1 MARLQAREKAQ
12 GLDQVQEIQGL
23 QEPVLL
29 LGQDQLDPKGLGLLV
44 QDQIPVLF
52 QDPGLDQNPDQNP
65 VPGPGLDPDHALSQD
80 PNPALYQDP
89 GPGHAQ
95 DLDLNPDLGP
105 ELDPNPAQEQDP
117 DPGL

>member
-1 MARLQAREKAQ
+1 MVQLQAREKVQ
-12 GLDQVQEIQGL
+12 DLDQVQEIQGL

-29 LGQDQLDPKGLGLLV
+29 LGQDQLDPKGLGLLA

-52 QDPGLDQNPDQNP
+52 QDLGPDQNL
-65 VPGPGLDPDHALSQD
+65 VPGPGLDPDHALLQD

-95 DLDLNPDLGP
+95 DLDLNPYLGP
-105 ELDPNPAQEQDP
+105 ELEPNHAQEQDP